1 MIIRDIMV
9 RKTTR
14 CLALFGAAAAVSF
27 IAFGAQAQEN
37 SATPSLTLR
46 PADPTEKGDGT
57 LSPAAKAAIEHGPL
71 PFSDADVAAK
81 EAANRARDEAEKS
94 GAKRPFSPADLSP
107 AGGAG
112 AGPLAPVF
120 AGFNKQGLVGI
131 PGERSPPDTT
141 GAIGPTRYIQLV
153 NTQAGIIDRTKT
165 TPGTFIAVGTLNQ
178 LAGIAASVNS
188 FDPQVIWDP
197 ATNRFY
203 YTMESIFSASDQRL
217 SFGFSTTPSP
227 NNVTTDWC
235 HYTLGFG
242 PLDPDYPKLGDS
254 QFFLIIGVNTFRPR
268 GHFVGSDLIA
278 ISKPAAGTACPAFGT
293 FKVGVKLNLVDS
305 GGHQVFTPVPAN
317 QIDPSATGFVVAIS
331 QPLPSDK
338 LWFFNVTRNSTTG
351 FPLFGPARG
360 VTVRTYAISPDADQP
375 VFTQKLHTL
384 DARMTQAVQAI
395 DPRFGTFS
403 FWTQHTVLQHFLP
416 GSGLPDNSLVR
427 WYEINPVPETP
438 VVLHWEGL
446 ADCCGFFFNAAISP
460 DRRSD
465 GTIHAFGNDYVIE
478 YNYSCKICGINPLA
492 AERSSFKGGVVRAGV
507 GPYRDKSCTTPG
519 STCRWGDYSAA
530 TPDPRPVIT
539 GSGVVWGTNQFSG
552 LLNPPADG
560 VNWLTQIFALQP

>member
-1 MIIRDIMV
+1 MV
-9 RKTTR
+9 RY
-14 CLALFGAAAAVSF
+14 L
-27 IAFGAQAQEN
+27 
-37 SATPSLTLR
+37 SATPTSPPRR
-46 PADPTEKGDGT
+46 PRTAPGT
-57 LSPAAKAAIEHGPL
+57 RPKNRAQSALLARPISRLLAGRGRDRWLLSSPA
-71 PFSDADVAAK
+71 STSRVW
-81 EAANRARDEAEKS
+81 
-94 GAKRPFSPADLSP
+94 
-107 AGGAG
+107 
-112 AGPLAPVF
+112 
-120 AGFNKQGLVGI
+120 LVSLEN
-131 PGERSPPDTT
+131 PPPDTT

-331 QPLPSDK
+331 RPLPSDK

-360 VTVRTYAISPDADQP
+360 VTVRTYAIPPDADQP

-403 FWTQHTVLQHFLP
+403 FWTQHTVFTTLP
-416 GSGLPDNSLVR
+416 TRFWP
-427 WYEINPVPETP
+427 
-438 VVLHWEGL
+438 
-446 ADCCGFFFNAAISP
+446 
-460 DRRSD
+460 
-465 GTIHAFGNDYVIE
+465 
-478 YNYSCKICGINPLA
+478 
-492 AERSSFKGGVVRAGV
+492 
-507 GPYRDKSCTTPG
+507 PG
-519 STCRWGDYSAA
+519 
-530 TPDPRPVIT
+530 
-539 GSGVVWGTNQFSG
+539 
-552 LLNPPADG
+552 
-560 VNWLTQIFALQP
+560 